1 MITHNATNAQAV
13 STSDPVTQSITCDSS
28 VRLLVVMITVGGA
41 TTRIGGTPTYN
52 GTALTQASTTTY
64 YATSP
69 ETNIEMWYLINPL
82 TGSAYTVSVPNNGSL
97 DVSLI
102 TSRFSPAL
110 GASVAFVDAKSNTG
124 VSSAPGSA
132 THSDY
137 HYEDLMVAMFA
148 SGSDSIASY
157 CTGTQ
162 LIVQQDRGTYIAGAA
177 YRRFS
182 FITIPTAYNISWG
195 NLTNEDWA
203 VVSGVFREVV
213 DSANLEVAKVIGHVV
228 LDPYGLQV
236 SKVVGYVVL
245 KDWVPAS
252 GIQFF
257 LIV

>member
-41 TTRIGGTPTYN
+41 TTRTGGTPTYN

-69 ETNIEMWYLINPL
+69 ETNIEMWYLINPSIG
-82 TGSAYTVSVPNNGSL
+82 TYDVSIPNNGSL
-97 DVSLI
+97 EVSLI
-102 TSRFSPAL
+102 TSRFSPDL
-110 GASVAFVDAKSNTG
+110 GASVAVIDAQSNTG
-124 VSSAPGSA
+124 VSTAPGSA

-137 HYEDLMVAMFA
+137 HYDDLMVAMFA
-148 SGSDSIASY
+148 SGSDSTATY

-162 LIVQQDRGTYIAGAA
+162 LVNQQDCGTYIAGAA
-177 YRRFS
+177 YRQFS
-182 FITIPTAYNISWG
+182 FMTIPTAYSISWG
-195 NLTNEDWA
+195 NLTSEDWA
-203 VVSGVFREVV
+203 VVSAVFREVV
-213 DSANLEVAKVIGHVV
+213 DSSNVEVAKVIGHVV
-228 LDPYGLQV
+228 IEPYGLQV

-257 LIV
+257 LII

>member
-1 MITHNATNAQAV
+1 MCFKCAPSCGHDYRWRCYYQN
-13 STSDPVTQSITCDSS
+13 
-28 VRLLVVMITVGGA
+28 
-41 TTRIGGTPTYN
+41 GGTPTYN

-64 YATSP
+64 YVTSP
-69 ETNIEMWYLINPL
+69 ETNIEMWYLINPSIG
-82 TGSAYTVSVPNNGSL
+82 TYNVSIPNNGSL

-110 GASVAFVDAKSNTG
+110 GASVAFIDAQSNTG
-124 VSSAPGSA
+124 VSTAPGSA

-148 SGSDSIASY
+148 SGSDSTATY

-177 YRRFS
+177 YRQFS
-182 FITIPTAYNISWG
+182 FMTIPTAYSISWG

-228 LDPYGLQV
+228 LEPYGLQV

-245 KDWVPAS
+245 KDFVPS
-252 GIQFF
+252 TGIQFF
-257 LIV
+257 III

>member
-69 ETNIEMWYLINPL
+69 ETNIEMWYLINPSIG
-82 TGSAYTVSVPNNGSL
+82 TYNVSIPNNGSL
-97 DVSLI
+97 GVSLI

-110 GASVAFVDAKSNTG
+110 GASIAFIDAQSNTG
-124 VSSAPGSA
+124 VSTAPGSA
-132 THSDY
+132 THTDY

-148 SGSDSIASY
+148 SGSDSIATY

-162 LIVQQDRGTYIAGAA
+162 LITQQDHGAYIAGAA
-177 YRRFS
+177 YRPFS
-182 FITIPTAYNISWG
+182 FITIPTAYSISWG
-195 NLTNEDWA
+195 NLTSEDWA
-203 VVSGVFREVV
+203 VVSAVFREVV
-213 DSANLEVAKVIGHVV
+213 DSSNVEVAKVIGHVV
-228 LDPYGLQV
+228 IEPYGLQV

-245 KDWVPAS
+245 KDWVPAT

-257 LIV
+257 IIV

>member
-13 STSDPVTQSITCDSS
+13 STSDPVTQSITCASS

-41 TTRIGGTPTYN
+41 TTRTGGAPTYN
-52 GTALTQASTTTY
+52 GTALTQASITTY

-69 ETNIEMWYLINPL
+69 ETNIEMWYLINPP

-110 GASVAFVDAKSNTG
+110 GASVAFIDAQSNTG
-124 VSSAPGSA
+124 ASTAPGSA

-137 HYEDLMVAMFA
+137 HYEDLMVAMFG
-148 SGSDSIASY
+148 SGSDSTATY

-162 LIVQQDRGTYIAGAA
+162 LINQQEHGTYIAGAA
-177 YRRFS
+177 YRQFS
-182 FITIPTAYNISWG
+182 FMTIPTAYNISWG
-195 NLTNEDWA
+195 NLGNEDWA
-203 VVSGVFREVV
+203 VVSAVFREVV
-213 DSANLEVAKVIGHVV
+213 DSSNLEVAKVVGHVV
-228 LDPYGLQV
+228 IEPYGLQV

-245 KDWVPAS
+245 KDWVPAT

>member
-13 STSDPVTQSITCDSS
+13 STSDPVTQSITCASS

-41 TTRIGGTPTYN
+41 TTRTGGAPTYN

-69 ETNIEMWYLINPL
+69 EASIEMWYLINPSIG
-82 TGSAYTVSVPNNGSL
+82 TYNVSIPNNGSL

-110 GASVAFVDAKSNTG
+110 GASVAFIDAQSNTG
-124 VSSAPGSA
+124 VSTAPGSA

-177 YRRFS
+177 YRQFS
-182 FITIPTAYNISWG
+182 FMTIPTEYSISWG

-213 DSANLEVAKVIGHVV
+213 DSTDLEVAKVVGHVV
-228 LDPYGLQV
+228 MEPYGLQV

-245 KDWVPAS
+245 KNWVPAT

>member
-13 STSDPVTQSITCDSS
+13 STSDPVTQSITCASS

-41 TTRIGGTPTYN
+41 TTRTGGAPTYN

-69 ETNIEMWYLINPL
+69 EASIEMWYLINPSIG
-82 TGSAYTVSVPNNGSL
+82 TYNVSIPNNGSL

-110 GASVAFVDAKSNTG
+110 GASVAFIDAQSNTG
-124 VSSAPGSA
+124 VSTAPGSA

-177 YRRFS
+177 YRQFS
-182 FITIPTAYNISWG
+182 FMTIPTAYSISCG

-228 LDPYGLQV
+228 LEPYGLQV

-245 KDWVPAS
+245 KDWVPAT

-257 LIV
+257 IIV